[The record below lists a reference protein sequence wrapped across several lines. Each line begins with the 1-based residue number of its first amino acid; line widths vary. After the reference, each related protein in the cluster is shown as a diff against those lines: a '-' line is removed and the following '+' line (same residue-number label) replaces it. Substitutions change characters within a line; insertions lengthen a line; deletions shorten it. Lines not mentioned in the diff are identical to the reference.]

1 MKTAEQASLL
11 SIYIVGFQL
20 PLSGAVLAL
29 PDNLEKFTQPFI
41 SAYWSW
47 SGSITSM
54 QDSNRQVIGSVID
67 TEFNNNTLDMAG
79 AGISLPYWVIVLI
92 AHSIIG
98 IVLAYIGMRKHRWE
112 H

>member
-1 MKTAEQASLL
+1 MMKTAEQASLL

-29 PDNLEKFTQPFI
+29 PDWLEKFTQPFI

-47 SGSITSM
+47 SGSIKSM
-54 QDSNRQVIGSVID
+54 NDGQQQVIQRVIN
-67 TEFNNNTLDMAG
+67 TEFSKIELSLLILLAHIIF
-79 AGISLPYWVIVLI
+79 GIMI
-92 AHSIIG
+92 AY
-98 IVLAYIGMRKHRWE
+98 LGMRKHRWE

>member
-1 MKTAEQASLL
+1 MMRTAEQASLL

-29 PDNLEKFTQPFI
+29 PEWVGNLSRPFI

-47 SGSITSM
+47 SGSIKAM
-54 QDSNRQVIGSVID
+54 GDDQQQVIGAI
-67 TEFNNNTLDMAG
+67 TTTPFNLLPACFTVLCLHILFGITLTYFG
-79 AGISLPYWVIVLI
+79 T
-92 AHSIIG
+92 
-98 IVLAYIGMRKHRWE
+98 RKHRWD